1 MRDISLELGTVG
13 GRVLNQGE
21 WFWSNND
28 IGVEA
33 RRSSLQILG
42 LKSPTMLGSLASR
55 AGSGQGWAEGS
66 HAGAGGDL
74 LLHDMDNGLVT
85 FINSEVPLL
94 YPQLMSS
101 VTRASHR
108 PSTFCHSLSTKSL

>member
-42 LKSPTMLGSLASR
+42 LKSPTMLGSL
-55 AGSGQGWAEGS
+55 
-66 HAGAGGDL
+66 
-74 LLHDMDNGLVT
+74 V
-85 FINSEVPLL
+85 
-94 YPQLMSS
+94 
-101 VTRASHR
+101 
-108 PSTFCHSLSTKSL
+108 K